1 MNCKN
6 NLNEFFLEI
15 ANATFMNYE
24 NAEGQEMDEKELL
37 VIIPAYNEEKNIG
50 FVLDELEK
58 PEIAGI
64 ADVLIMNDASSDS
77 TNWVAK
83 ARGHAVVTH
92 VFNLGY
98 GSGIQL
104 GYKYAIRRGYKYVIQ
119 MDADGQ
125 HDVCNIPVIY
135 DRLRTKDADDR
146 YPDIVLG
153 ARFMEE
159 SGNFEVSAAKRLA
172 FRLFR
177 FMIQIAAGRKIAD
190 PTTGLQGLSRKAVL
204 YYSKY
209 NHFDDK
215 YPDTN
220 MIMQMILLKF
230 KVVEIPAVMHMRK
243 SGKSMHSGLKPIW
256 YMFRMFFSVLAVIFR
271 CKVLKIDNDAGLME
285 DGREEVQEAVG
296 YSKRYE
302 DKESISQ

>member
-50 FVLDELEK
+50 SVLDELEK

-119 MDADGQ
+119 MDADEE
-125 HDVCNIPVIY
+125 Y
-135 DRLRTKDADDR
+135 DASKLNTAEYQMLNFSLVANLQEGDN
-146 YPDIVLG
+146 VLT
-153 ARFMEE
+153 
-159 SGNFEVSAAKRLA
+159 L
-172 FRLFR
+172 
-177 FMIQIAAGRKIAD
+177 
-190 PTTGLQGLSRKAVL
+190 TTAPSEGMK
-204 YYSKY
+204 
-209 NHFDDK
+209 
-215 YPDTN
+215 
-220 MIMQMILLKF
+220 
-230 KVVEIPAVMHMRK
+230 
-243 SGKSMHSGLKPIW
+243 
-256 YMFRMFFSVLAVIFR
+256 VLAVLR
-271 CKVLKIDNDAGLME
+271 DASDDNTDYVSNALVVEKAGSGSE
-285 DGREEVQEAVG
+285 QPTTPEG
-296 YSKRYE
+296 SW
-302 DKESISQ
+302 

>member
-1 MNCKN
+1 M
-6 NLNEFFLEI
+6 
-15 ANATFMNYE
+15 
-24 NAEGQEMDEKELL
+24 
-37 VIIPAYNEEKNIG
+37 
-50 FVLDELEK
+50 
-58 PEIAGI
+58 
-64 ADVLIMNDASSDS
+64 
-77 TNWVAK
+77 
-83 ARGHAVVTH
+83 
-92 VFNLGY
+92 
-98 GSGIQL
+98 
-104 GYKYAIRRGYKYVIQ
+104 IQ